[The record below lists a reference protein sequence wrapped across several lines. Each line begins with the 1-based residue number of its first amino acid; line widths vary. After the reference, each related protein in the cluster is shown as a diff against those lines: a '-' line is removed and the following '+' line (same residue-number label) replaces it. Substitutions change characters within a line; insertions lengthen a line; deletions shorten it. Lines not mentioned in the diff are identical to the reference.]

1 MIFDLVTILRELF
14 RKMFFFRFFLKKKL
28 FVHST
33 FRSSSTHN
41 TPIAPLLEQEMH
53 KGARVKYAG
62 TQILKIQ
69 IRKYTN
75 AKCVFEKIHQTK
87 TLNAHITV
95 GCIRI
100 AQRCRR
106 EGNCTK

>member
-1 MIFDLVTILRELF
+1 M
-14 RKMFFFRFFLKKKL
+14 
-28 FVHST
+28 HST
-33 FRSSSTHN
+33 FPSSLTHN

-75 AKCVFEKIHQTK
+75 AKCVFEKIHETK